1 MDTNKWLELAKSTDV
16 GRYGLT
22 GGWRY
27 EDRLY
32 YCDGYRLHYQTG
44 LAQVENRVSTIGLD
58 ASAMPS
64 FDKVIPV
71 ETDLIGELTREDRKV
86 LAKWLKAVNSAHS
99 KAQVQVELDGSLGI
113 MFRVNTV
120 QGNVTSQVSIRVG
133 GSALPGRTFKWAFTL
148 KYLLDAVSLDVNCG
162 TELRTGNN
170 GSYGVLQLRSA
181 DFIALLMPIKP
192 D

>member
-1 MDTNKWLELAKSTDV
+1 MDTNKWLELAKSTDP

-32 YCDGYRLHYQTG
+32 YCDGYRIHYQVG

-86 LAKWLKAVNSAHS
+86 LAKWLKAINSAHS
-99 KAQVQVELDGSLGI
+99 KAQVQVESDGHGI
-113 MFRVNTV
+113 TFRVNTV
-120 QGNVTSQVSIRVG
+120 QGYVTSQVSIRVG
-133 GSALPGRTFKWAFTL
+133 GSATPGKQFKWAFTL
-148 KYLLDAVSLDVNCG
+148 KYLLDALLLDFYCI
-162 TELRTGNN
+162 TELRSGNN
-170 GSYGVLQLRSA
+170 GSYGVLQLRTA
-181 DFIALLMPIKP
+181 DCIAVLMPVKL
-192 D
+192 DQ

>member
-1 MDTNKWLELAKSTDV
+1 MDTSKWLELAKSTDL

-32 YCDGYRLHYQTG
+32 YCDGYRIHYQTG
-44 LAQVENRVSTIGLD
+44 LAQVENQVSTIGLD

-64 FDKVIPV
+64 FDKVIPA

-99 KAQVQVELDGSLGI
+99 KAQVQVEIDGSLGI

-133 GSALPGRTFKWAFTL
+133 GSALPGRQFKWSFTL
-148 KYLLDAVSLDVNCG
+148 KYLLDALLLDFYCI

-170 GSYGVLQLRSA
+170 GSYGVLQLRTA
-181 DFIALLMPIKP
+181 DCIALLMPIKP

>member
-1 MDTNKWLELAKSTDV
+1 MDTSSWLELAKSKDL

-99 KAQVQVELDGSLGI
+99 KAQVQVETDGSLGI

-120 QGNVTSQVSIRVG
+120 QGNVSSQVSIRVG

-162 TELRTGNN
+162 TELHTGNN
-170 GSYGVLQLRSA
+170 GSYGVLQLRTA
-181 DFIALLMPIKP
+181 DCIALLMPIKP
-192 D
+192 E